1 MGFID
6 FLLTGAGLAM
16 DACAV
21 SATHGLSMKR
31 ICWHRTLLIAFAFA
45 LFQGIMPLT
54 GYFAG
59 SLFAGWVSSFANWL
73 AFGLLA
79 FVGGKMIWDSR
90 HEDED
95 DKSDCSCTGRSF
107 LWVLLVQAVATSI
120 DALAVGF
127 SLAAL
132 GANIYYAIAVISSV
146 TFVMAFASVL
156 LGHKLGTFL
165 ADKAQLAGG
174 LILIFIGIKIAFF
187 S

>member
-1 MGFID
+1 
-6 FLLTGAGLAM
+6 
-16 DACAV
+16 
-21 SATHGLSMKR
+21 
-31 ICWHRTLLIAFAFA
+31 
-45 LFQGIMPLT
+45 MPLT

-90 HEDED
+90 HCDDEDEEC
-95 DKSDCSCTGRSF
+95 CSCQGKKF
-107 LWVLLVQAVATSI
+107 LWMLLVQAVATSI

-127 SLAAL
+127 SMAAL
-132 GANIYYAIAVISSV
+132 GVNIYYAIAVISAV
-146 TFVMAFASVL
+146 TFVLAFASIL

-174 LILIFIGIKIAFF
+174 IILVLIGIKIAFF
-187 S
+187 P

>member
-31 ICWHRTLLIAFAFA
+31 ICWGRSLLIAFAFA

-79 FVGGKMIWDSR
+79 FVGGKMIWDSF
-90 HEDED
+90 HCEEEDNGC
-95 DKSDCSCTGRSF
+95 CSCSGKSF
-107 LWVLLVQAVATSI
+107 LWMLLVQAVATSI

-132 GANIYYAIAVISSV
+132 GANIFYAISVISGI
-146 TFVMAFASVL
+146 TFILAFASIL

-174 LILIFIGIKIAFF
+174 VILVLIGIKIAFF
-187 S
+187 

>member
-21 SATHGLSMKR
+21 AATHGMSMKR
-31 ICWHRTLLIAFAFA
+31 ICKRRTLLIAFAFA
-45 LFQGIMPLT
+45 LFQGVMPLI

-59 SLFAGWVSSFANWL
+59 SLFAGWVAGFANWL

-90 HEDED
+90 HCDDEDEEC
-95 DKSDCSCTGRSF
+95 CSCQGWRF
-107 LWVLLVQAVATSI
+107 LWMVIVQAVATSI

-127 SLAAL
+127 SMAAL
-132 GANIYYAIAVISSV
+132 GVNILFAIAVISAV
-146 TFVMAFASVL
+146 TFVMALASVL
-156 LGHKLGTFL
+156 LGYKLGTFL
-165 ADKAQLAGG
+165 ADKAQLVGG
-174 LILIFIGIKIAFF
+174 IILVLIGLKIVLFP
-187 S
+187 